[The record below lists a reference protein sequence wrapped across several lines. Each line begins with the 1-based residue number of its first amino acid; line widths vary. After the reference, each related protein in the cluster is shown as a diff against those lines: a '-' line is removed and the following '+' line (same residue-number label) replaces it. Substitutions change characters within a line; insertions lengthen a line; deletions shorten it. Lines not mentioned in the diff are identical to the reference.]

1 MLVRVPH
8 SSGLL
13 EGKFTEETTFPPSDH
28 RSHRPREWLI
38 DGLKKLEQLRFLSEG
53 TGRTIGQA
61 ALQWLLATPD
71 IASTLPNIYD
81 AEQLE
86 EFAAASETPPLSA
99 DELARIADLYEHNFR
114 LPERPDR
121 VGEETAAQR
130 G

>member
-1 MLVRVPH
+1 MYFASVGAMTVREAGPPPPPRGPVP
-8 SSGLL
+8 LPA
-13 EGKFTEETTFPPSDH
+13 PPPPPP
-28 RSHRPREWLI
+28 PR
-38 DGLKKLEQLRFLSEG
+38 GPPGGSPAPR
-53 TGRTIGQA
+53 A
-61 ALQWLLATPD
+61 
-71 IASTLPNIYD
+71 IASPLPNIYD